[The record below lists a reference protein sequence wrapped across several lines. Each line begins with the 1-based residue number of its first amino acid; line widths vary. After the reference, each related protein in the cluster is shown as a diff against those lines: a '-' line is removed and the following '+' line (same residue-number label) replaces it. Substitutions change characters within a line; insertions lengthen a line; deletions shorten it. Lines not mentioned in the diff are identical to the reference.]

1 MTFTEEQLEIL
12 HQALPHFESA
22 KRGYVKNAPR
32 YLTEAVIN
40 VYESTGKTLTSKDL
54 SCAICVLR
62 IYQRVGA
69 LYFKD
74 IEELQTKTIEENEKK
89 TEKRNSSKTK
99 RNTSKG

>member
-12 HQALPHFESA
+12 KQATPHFESA

-32 YLTEAVIN
+32 HLTEQIIN

-74 IEELQTKTIEENEKK
+74 IEELQTKTIEENEK
-89 TEKRNSSKTK
+89 TEKRHTGKTK
-99 RNTSKG
+99 RNSKESE